1 MIEVGKEMY
10 RKNYNEYS
18 NRVITTKVILSVAA
32 NADNIIAAAFISS
45 VVLASLALLM
55 PLVIFVIAL
64 ATLFSSG
71 LGSYV
76 GYLLGKNREDDANDI
91 ASYVMI
97 AITMIAVVI
106 AVIGSA
112 FASQIAS
119 LLGATGEYHHVA
131 TIYLRIL
138 GISFM
143 PQIISIVL
151 DKLMLNDGAPR
162 FTFYVNIASMLVNLS
177 LNIVFV
183 IGFGMGVNGLALA
196 TLISHIFHL
205 GVDIHY
211 FLHRAKVI
219 RFVFPKNHIRSFLDM
234 IYNGSSDFLSVFT
247 DAIMVYV
254 VNISILHFLPRH
266 YLEAFA
272 AATLFTV
279 YITKIYV
286 GSQVGLQPITSRLF
300 GRAHFK
306 ELKEIFFYSLKRSLL
321 YGVVMYVLL
330 IPVAYFLLPFLLDD
344 VSLVPVAFRIY
355 VGVGIAFIAS
365 CIGIQVI
372 LFYTAINRPVES
384 LVIAALRTLVLIPVS
399 CFMMI
404 YLFKVDGIAIGFLLP
419 ELIISSVFFAVF
431 PRMDIAKYRLVE
443 RS

>member
-1 MIEVGKEMY
+1 MSKEIY
-10 RKNYNEYS
+10 RERYKEYS
-18 NRVITTKVILSVAA
+18 NRVIMTKVILSVAA
-32 NADNIIAAAFISS
+32 NTDNIIAAAFISS

-76 GYLLGKNREDDANDI
+76 GYLLGKGNEEKANDF
-91 ASYVMI
+91 ASYTVI
-97 AITMIAVVI
+97 AITIIAIII
-106 AVIGSA
+106 ATVGSA
-112 FASQIAS
+112 FAGSIAT
-119 LLGATGEYHHVA
+119 LLGATGKYHEVA
-131 TIYLRIL
+131 TTYLHIL

-143 PQIISIVL
+143 PQIIAIVL
-151 DKLMLNDGAPR
+151 DKLILNDGAPK
-162 FTFYVNIASMLVNLS
+162 FNFYVNIISMFVNLG

-183 IGFGMGVNGLALA
+183 IGFSMGVNGLALA

-211 FLHRAKVI
+211 FLHRAKVVK
-219 RFVFPKNHIRSFLDM
+219 FVLPKSHIRPFLEM

-247 DAIMVYV
+247 DAIMVYI
-254 VNISILHFLPRH
+254 VNISILKFLPNN

-300 GRAHFK
+300 GRGHFK
-306 ELKEIFFYSLKRSLL
+306 ELKEMFTYSLKRSLI
-321 YGVVMYVLL
+321 YGVVMYLLL
-330 IPVAYFLLPFLLDD
+330 IPVAYFLLPYLLDD
-344 VSLVPVAFRIY
+344 KALIPVAFRIY
-355 VGVGIAFIAS
+355 IGIGIAFIAS
-365 CIGIQVI
+365 CVGIQVI

-384 LVIAALRTLVLIPVS
+384 LVIATFRTLVLIPVS
-399 CFMMI
+399 SFLMI
-404 YLFKVDGIAIGFLLP
+404 YFFRIDGIAIGFLLP
-419 ELIISSVFFAVF
+419 EVIITSVFFAF
-431 PRMDIAKYRLVE
+431 FRRKDIAKYRMLGGQ
-443 RS
+443 SH